1 MSVTNVLMAGV
12 GGQGVLV
19 ASQALAFVAV
29 AKGFDVKKSDVHGMA
44 QRGGSVISH
53 VRFGEK
59 VYSPLIPDGEA
70 DILLATER
78 LEALRYLPFVKKGG
92 RLVVNIQK
100 IPPPTVT
107 SGVELYPEDILE
119 RLKEFDPKM
128 IGLDC
133 LQIAKEIGEPRT
145 STVVLLGAFS
155 LMLPFEEE
163 LWLDGVKS
171 AVPKKAGDINIKA
184 FKKGKEIGIKRLES
198 C

>member
-12 GGQGVLV
+12 GGQGILV

-29 AKGFDVKKSDVHGMA
+29 KEGLDVKKSDVHGMA
-44 QRGGSVISH
+44 QRGGSVMSH
-53 VRFGEK
+53 VRFGDK

-92 RLVVNIQK
+92 KLVINTQK

-107 SGVELYPEDILE
+107 SGVEPYPEGILE

-128 IGLDC
+128 IALDC

-145 STVVLLGAFS
+145 ATVVLLGAFS
-155 LMLPFEEE
+155 LILPFKEEV
-163 LWLDGVKS
+163 WLEAVKAS
-171 AVPKKAGDINIKA
+171 VPKKAVDINIKA
-184 FKKGKEIGIKRLES
+184 FKKGKEVGQKS
-198 C
+198 